1 MMRTLSPLRYPG
13 SKNKTYKYI
22 KHLVEV
28 NSCTTYIEPFVGGGS
43 VAIKLLLNNDVKK
56 IIINDYDKA
65 LYAFW
70 YAVLYETNNLI
81 ELIKKTEITIEE
93 WYRQKEIQKN
103 KEKSENLL
111 ELGFST
117 LFLNRTNRSGILK
130 AGVIGGL
137 KQEGTYKLDC
147 RFNKEV
153 IIKKIEDIAKFKSSI
168 SLYNKDAEA
177 FIKQNITK
185 TKNSLTFLDPP
196 YYKRGP
202 ELYVNFYDYQ
212 NHINLANTIKK
223 TLLNKKW
230 ILTYDISYEINELY
244 KEFNKIEYYL
254 NYSVGKKTTG
264 IEYMFF
270 SNEINIGEVEDYLK
284 IKPL

>member
-81 ELIKKTEITIEE
+81 DLIKKTEITIEE
-93 WYRQKEIQKN
+93 WHRQKEIQKN

-153 IIKKIEDIAKFKSSI
+153 IIK
-168 SLYNKDAEA
+168 
-177 FIKQNITK
+177 QNITK

-230 ILTYDISYEINELY
+230 ILTYDNSYEINELY